1 MWYWPL
7 AVDKPILGSV
17 PRAGGL
23 MDCVQL
29 GRYSSPEQEDCS
41 AVHTALGTMRT
52 EGARQQ
58 CLAQGG
64 YEEDAVT
71 VRGMANRA
79 SGRGQM

>member
-1 MWYWPL
+1 ME
-7 AVDKPILGSV
+7 
-17 PRAGGL
+17 
-23 MDCVQL
+23 CVQL
-29 GRYSSPEQEDCS
+29 GRWSSPEQDS
-41 AVHTALGTMRT
+41 AVHTVLGTTRT

-71 VRGMANRA
+71 VRGMVNRA